1 MDKEMFTSQ
10 LKGRLEELTGCKV
23 NSQTTSKN
31 NGVKLES
38 LVIMRE
44 GVNAAPTIYADIWWE
59 LYNAGEPFEDIVTKV
74 LEWERKI
81 SIDRR
86 IDFDFFLDFNKV
98 KENLRFK
105 VINTEKNKDLL
116 NTIPHKDFMDLSKV
130 YYVEVYTPEMGT
142 GTILVSN
149 AHMENWGADLEEID
163 RYATGQTEKHNPFH
177 IFDMKDI
184 TKSVV
189 MEMADMVKEEK
200 NFQTDMELP
209 NIEMPPR
216 QMYVFTNEQRY
227 LGASVILYKDILK
240 NFAKQIGD
248 NLAILPSSTHELIVV
263 PAGVAGYT
271 GINHLKEM
279 VKEVNATQVEPEEYL
294 SDNVYFYNRQ
304 TGRLKII

>member
-23 NSQTTSKN
+23 NSQTSTKN

-59 LYNAGEPFEDIVTKV
+59 LYNAGEPFEDIVTKI

-81 SIDRR
+81 SINRR

-98 KENLRFK
+98 KSNLRFK
-105 VINTEKNKDLL
+105 VINTEKNIDLL

-163 RYATGQTEKHNPFH
+163 RYATEQTEKNNPFQ

-184 TKSVV
+184 TKSVA
-189 MEMADMVKEEK
+189 MEMAGMVREEE
-200 NFQTDMELP
+200 NFQTDMEIPLV
-209 NIEMPPR
+209 EMPPR

-227 LGASVILYKDILK
+227 FGASVLLYQDILK
-240 NFAKQIGD
+240 NFAKQIKD
-248 NLAILPSSTHELIVV
+248 NLVILPSSTHELIVV

-279 VKEVNATQVEPEEYL
+279 VKTVNATQVEPEEYL

>member
-23 NSQTTSKN
+23 NRQTSTKN

-81 SIDRR
+81 SINRR

-98 KENLRFK
+98 KSNLRFK
-105 VINTEKNKDLL
+105 VINTEKNLDLL

-149 AHMENWGADLEEID
+149 AHMENWGANWEEID
-163 RYATGQTEKHNPFH
+163 RYATEQTERHNPFQ

-184 TKSVV
+184 TKSVA
-189 MEMADMVKEEK
+189 MEMAGMVKEEK
-200 NFQTDMELP
+200 DIQTDMEIP
-209 NIEMPPR
+209 YVEMPPR

-227 LGASVILYKDILK
+227 FGASVLLYQDILK
-240 NFAKQIGD
+240 NFAKQIRD
-248 NLAILPSSTHELIVV
+248 NLVILPSSTHELIVV

-279 VKEVNATQVEPEEYL
+279 VKTVNTTQVEPEEYL
-294 SDNVYFYNRQ
+294 SDNVYFYNKG

>member
-1 MDKEMFTSQ
+1 MNKELFKEQ
-10 LKGRLEELTGCKV
+10 LKERLEELTGCKV

-74 LEWERKI
+74 LEWERKTA
-81 SIDRR
+81 IDRM
-86 IDFDFFLDFNKV
+86 INFDFFLDFNKV
-98 KENLRFK
+98 KESLRFK
-105 VINTEKNKDLL
+105 VINTEKNIELL

-130 YYVEVYTPEMGT
+130 YYVEVHTPEIGN

-149 AHMENWGADLEEID
+149 AHMENWGATWEEVD
-163 RYATGQTEKHNPFH
+163 RYATGQTENHKPHCILSMENFLK
-177 IFDMKDI
+177 DMITELADTKEDI
-184 TKSVV
+184 PEFTMQP
-189 MEMADMVKEEK
+189 MEMYILTNREK
-200 NFQTDMELP
+200 
-209 NIEMPPR
+209 
-216 QMYVFTNEQRY
+216 Y
-227 LGASVILYKDILK
+227 LGAGVFLYKNVLK
-240 NFAKQIGD
+240 NFAEVKAD
-248 NLAILPSSTHELIVV
+248 DLYILPSSTHELIVI

-271 GINHLKEM
+271 GIDHLKEI
-279 VKEVNATQVEPEEYL
+279 VKKVNATQVEPEEFL

>member
-10 LKGRLEELTGCKV
+10 LKGRLEELTGCRV
-23 NSQTTSKN
+23 NSQTSTKN

-44 GVNAAPTIYADIWWE
+44 GVNAAPTIYTDVWWE

-81 SIDRR
+81 SINRR

-98 KENLRFK
+98 KSNLRFK
-105 VINTEKNKDLL
+105 VINTEKNIELL

-149 AHMENWGADLEEID
+149 AHMENWGANWEEID
-163 RYATGQTEKHNPFH
+163 RYATEQTERHNPFQ

-184 TKSVV
+184 TKSVA
-189 MEMADMVKEEK
+189 MEMAGMVREEE
-200 NFQTDMELP
+200 NFQTDMEIPLV
-209 NIEMPPR
+209 EMPPR

-227 LGASVILYKDILK
+227 FGASVLLYQDILK
-240 NFAKQIGD
+240 NFAKQIKD
-248 NLAILPSSTHELIVV
+248 NLVILPSSTHELIVV

-279 VKEVNATQVEPEEYL
+279 VKTVNATQVEPEEYL